1 MTLIRDLGL
10 LSLATRIKTLGESM
24 LTDGHSIYAGL
35 GVNFQPRWFGV
46 YYILQE
52 HGELP
57 VTEVA
62 SRVGLSHPAI
72 IKIVESMEE
81 AGLIDSSRNN
91 RDARKRMIALS
102 DEAKNLLPQLQPIWK
117 ALEAE
122 MIELFK
128 KLGINILDVLSQI
141 ENELETKPVS
151 QRVHERVRNQQALSI
166 KLQPFAAKYA
176 KAFQSLNEEW
186 LTEYFKIEPQ
196 DRDMLSHPQKILDEG
211 GCIFFAIHQQEAIGT
226 FALLSKG
233 DGVFELAKM
242 AVTPSYQ
249 NRGIG
254 QKLLQKAILEARK
267 LGAHSLILQ
276 TSSKL
281 EAANHL
287 YEKFGFVEDRVSAHP
302 LQYQRPSRYFALK
315 LKAL

>member
-24 LTDGHSIYAGL
+24 LTDGQFIYSGL

-46 YYILQE
+46 FYILQE

-57 VTEVA
+57 VTEVS

-102 DEAKNLLPQLQPIWK
+102 SKAKNLLPKLQPIWQ

-122 MIELFK
+122 QIEFYK
-128 KLGINILDVLSQI
+128 KLGINILDVLSKI

-151 QRVHERVRNQQALSI
+151 QRVHERVRSQQATAIELVPYAP
-166 KLQPFAAKYA
+166 KFAT
-176 KAFQSLNEEW
+176 AFQSLNEEW
-186 LTEYFKIEPQ
+186 LTEYFKIEPA
-196 DRDMLSHPQKILDEG
+196 DRDMLQHPQKILDEG
-211 GCIFFAIHQQEAIGT
+211 GSIFFAIQQQEAIGT
-226 FALLSKG
+226 FALLCKG

-242 AVTPSYQ
+242 AVTSAYR

-254 QKLLQKAILEARK
+254 QMLLQKAIAESRK
-267 LGAHSLILQ
+267 MGAHSLILQ

-302 LQYQRPSRYFALK
+302 LQYQRPSRYFVLN
-315 LKAL
+315 LKAP